1 MGKFCIAFCACG
13 SHRVRMFGR
22 LNPETILVQCD
33 DCGKQAI
40 LQGLVLGES
49 YALKDEESGK
59 IIEKAGLDARC
70 R

>member
-1 MGKFCIAFCACG
+1 
-13 SHRVRMFGR
+13 MFGR